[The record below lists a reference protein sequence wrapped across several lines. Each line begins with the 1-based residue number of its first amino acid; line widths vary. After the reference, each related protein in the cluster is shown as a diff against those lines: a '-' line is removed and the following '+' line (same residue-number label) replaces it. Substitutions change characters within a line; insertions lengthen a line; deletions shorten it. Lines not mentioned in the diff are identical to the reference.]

1 MSGRSAARLRYGL
14 ASPPTAEIAAEAAAV
29 VRNRRR
35 GKWMRTVMETL
46 QL

>member
-1 MSGRSAARLRYGL
+1 M
-14 ASPPTAEIAAEAAAV
+14 AEIAAEAAAV